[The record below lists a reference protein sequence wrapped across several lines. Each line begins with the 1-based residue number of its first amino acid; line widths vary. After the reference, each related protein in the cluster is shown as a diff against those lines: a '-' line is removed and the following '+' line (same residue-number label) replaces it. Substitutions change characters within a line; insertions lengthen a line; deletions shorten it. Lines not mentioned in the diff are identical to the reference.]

1 MEDATGPEIAQE
13 PEQATPHDSN
23 LETSDDFEDPDSTEA
38 RTDPTVSPEEME
50 MLFHDSDE
58 DHEDGQAESDTTE
71 DPVR

>member
-1 MEDATGPEIAQE
+1 VEDASDPKIHPGPEE
-13 PEQATPHDSN
+13 TTPLDHD